1 MNFMIVSLAI
11 LLIAR
16 RAKKSTSAVS
26 PMSIFVPAHD

>member
-1 MNFMIVSLAI
+1 MSPM